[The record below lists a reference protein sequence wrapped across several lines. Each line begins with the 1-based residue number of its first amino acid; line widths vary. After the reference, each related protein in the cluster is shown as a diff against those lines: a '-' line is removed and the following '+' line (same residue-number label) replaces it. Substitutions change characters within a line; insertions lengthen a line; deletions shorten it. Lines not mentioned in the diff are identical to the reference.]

1 MIEFF
6 GKDRLRRVFFGLFLL
21 SSIAC
26 VIATS
31 WHYTR
36 KYPGNPGTWLAWLLC
51 LGFLL
56 ATYFPSR
63 TETREWAWA
72 LWDDSSFIRLFVIL
86 ALVFIV
92 SHVWN
97 FKTAPWNQN
106 GLFDDAAWDIYF
118 AKKYIFTHEPFQ
130 AAFPDGI
137 AREVVFHYYI
147 TFFFVL
153 FGYNLLTFNIALLIL
168 GLTTFVFTCLIVHE
182 LFRNYLVTIVSGLV
196 FNFLPFHFIQTFI
209 GHRYAMAGP
218 LITASLYFLI
228 TAFARPSA
236 FRAALS
242 AILAALCVDSAI
254 MGKQFV
260 TCLFAAGLLYVVMSY
275 KRSLTKQNVGLAT
288 VFVLGLAASMV
299 PLILFVHYNW
309 NLYFG
314 HEKDLSVLFFQAYK
328 NRATG
333 ALKPYIEDLRSIF
346 FAPFSGKRLAMQ
358 DCVLIPF
365 WYYVFLIP
373 GLLIALWKKH
383 FEIILLAIVP
393 IVGAFV
399 STAYDFRVLHAA
411 PFWIIVMA
419 FTLHGLTR
427 LHRIAWLRHYAI
439 QLVIFIA
446 AACVLAA
453 GWIPSVRYLYAKSK
467 DPFSIYLLSQHDV
480 PVARFIRDIIAGVPH
495 PSVKRRHQEFRKL
508 TNLPEPTHDAFVCVE
523 SGFAVT
529 HLFLQDYDDRK
540 ILSFCEQTPMIDTTE
555 ANLFAINKKVLTNY
569 NGGRDVMLIWQNTP
583 KSMRTIAAFGKLS
596 HLGSARQ
603 LVARHAGRSYS
614 FYVLT
619 IPKDKWIFGQA
630 KEELAALHL

>member
-6 GKDRLRRVFFGLFLL
+6 GKDRLRRVFFGLFVLTT
-21 SSIAC
+21 IAC

-31 WHYTR
+31 WHYTG
-36 KYPGNPGTWLAWLLC
+36 KYPGNAGTWLAWLLC

-63 TETREWAWA
+63 RETKEWAGD
-72 LWDDSSFIRLFVIL
+72 LWDDDSFIRAFAFL
-86 ALVFIV
+86 ALVFVV
-92 SHVWN
+92 SHIWN

-168 GLTTFVFTCLIVHE
+168 GLTTVIFTCLIVHE
-182 LFRNYLVTIVSGLV
+182 LFRNYAITIVSGLL

-209 GHRYAMAGP
+209 GHRYAIAAP
-218 LITASLYFLI
+218 LITSSLYFLM
-228 TAFARPSA
+228 TAFTRQSA

-254 MGKQFV
+254 MGKQFI
-260 TCLFAAGLLYVVMSY
+260 TCLFAAALLYVVTSY
-275 KRSLTKQNVGLAT
+275 RRSLTKQNIGLAT
-288 VFVLGLAASMV
+288 VFVLGLVASMV
-299 PLILFVHYNW
+299 PLILFVHHNW

-314 HEKDLSVLFFQAYK
+314 HEKDLSALFFQAYK
-328 NRATG
+328 NRASG
-333 ALKPYIEDLRSIF
+333 ALQPYVENLRSIF
-346 FAPFSGKRLAMQ
+346 FAAISGMRLSML
-358 DCVLIPF
+358 DYVLIPF

-393 IVGAFV
+393 VVGAFV

-411 PFWIIVMA
+411 PFWIILIA
-419 FTLHGLTR
+419 FALHGLTK
-427 LHRIAWLRHYAI
+427 LHRIAWLRRDAI

-453 GWIPSVRYLYAKSK
+453 GWIPSIRYLYAKSK
-467 DPFSIYLLSQHDV
+467 DPYSIYLLSQHDV

-495 PSVKRRHQEFRKL
+495 PSVRRRHQEFRKL
-508 TNLPEPTHDAFVCVE
+508 VDLPEPTHDTFVCDE
-523 SGFAVT
+523 SGYAVT

-540 ILSFCEQTPMIDTTE
+540 IMSFCEQTPMIDTTE
-555 ANLFAINKKVLTNY
+555 ANLFEINKKALRNY
-569 NGGRDVMLIWQNTP
+569 NGARDVMLIWQNSP
-583 KSMRTIAAFGKLS
+583 KSTRTIAAFGKLS
-596 HLGSARQ
+596 HLGNARQ

-619 IPKDKWIFGQA
+619 IRKGNVSQA
-630 KEELAALHL
+630 KQELAALHL